1 MCTHLSKRGSTY
13 YFRRVIPLNVRPWFD
28 DRAEWVYSL
37 RTKDYSEGKRRAQ
50 DETVATNAMIEA
62 AERHIAAGEPS
73 PARGGAV
80 DNQHLAMTEQQ
91 IDRLEADSQEMS
103 AREDRQRD
111 REPEARALE
120 QRLKSRS
127 TAQLTR
133 REAAFRDILRDR
145 DDRLSIAMDRAA
157 SANVAVLEPVAVVPL
172 AEALPPAIA
181 PATAGMM
188 LDRQVVDQW
197 AKERGVVRRS
207 NDTYRA
213 VAEWFYERVGRKPVN
228 EITRADVILFKRR
241 LIEDGQSAA
250 NIKVKL
256 SRVRTLL
263 QWAFDNDFATLN
275 AAKDIVMLD
284 SAAASNK
291 RTEFDLP
298 ALRTIFASPIYSAGL
313 RPSQGRGDAAYWL
326 PLLALFTG
334 ARLEELGQLRPDD
347 VTQHRYPDGDGKDA
361 SAWAIRI
368 TDDSEAGM
376 TLKNAGSR
384 RIIPVH
390 PELEALGF
398 IAFVQAAT
406 AANHIRLFHELRP
419 NVYGRLTAK
428 WGEWFSR
435 YKRDECGITDK
446 RMVFHSFRHTF
457 KHYARHANMIEG
469 VQRQIMGHSSGDVAD
484 GYGSGYSLHQ
494 LVEGMK
500 LFRVPGLELSKPK
513 TR

>member
-13 YFRRVIPLNVRPWFD
+13 YFRRVIPENVRPWFD
-28 DRAEWVYSL
+28 GRAEWVYSL
-37 RTKDYSEGKRRAQ
+37 RTKDRDEGKRRAQ
-50 DETVATNAMIEA
+50 DETVATNGMIEA
-62 AERHIAAGEPS
+62 AERRIVAGEPS
-73 PARGGAV
+73 PASSGPV
-80 DNQHLAMTEQQ
+80 DAQPRAMTEQQ

-103 AREDRQRD
+103 AREDRQRE
-111 REPEARALE
+111 REPLAVQIEH
-120 QRLKSRS
+120 RLKSRS

-145 DDRLSIAMDRAA
+145 DDRLAIAQDRMAI
-157 SANVAVLEPVAVVPL
+157 ANATLSGPLAVVPL
-172 AEALPPAIA
+172 VETLPPAITPA
-181 PATAGMM
+181 PVGMM
-188 LDRQVVDQW
+188 LDGQVVDQW

-213 VAEWFYERVGRKPVN
+213 VAEWFYERVGRKPVD
-228 EITRADVILFKRR
+228 EITRADVILFKKR
-241 LIEDGQSAA
+241 LIEEGQSAA
-250 NIKVKL
+250 NIKVML

-263 QWAFDNDFATLN
+263 QWAFDNDFATMN

-298 ALRTIFASPIYSAGL
+298 ALRTIFASPVYSAGL
-313 RPSQGRGDAAYWL
+313 RPSQGRGEAAYWL

-347 VTQHRYPDGDGKDA
+347 VTQHSYPDGDGKDA
-361 SAWAIRI
+361 SAWVIRI

-384 RIIPVH
+384 RLVPVH
-390 PELEALGF
+390 PELERLGF

-435 YKRDECGITDK
+435 YKRGECGITEK

-457 KHYARHANMIEG
+457 KHYARHANIIEG
-469 VQRQIMGHSSGDVAD
+469 VQRQIMGHSSRDVAD

-500 LFRVPGLELSKPK
+500 LFRVPGLELPKPK

>member
-13 YFRRVIPLNVRPWFD
+13 YFRRAIPLNVRPWFD
-28 DRAEWVYSL
+28 DRADWVYSL
-37 RTKDYSEGKRRAQ
+37 KTKDYAEGKRLAQ
-50 DETVATNAMIEA
+50 AETVATNVMIEA
-62 AERHIAAGEPS
+62 AERHIAAGEPAPVRS
-73 PARGGAV
+73 APV
-80 DNQHLAMTEQQ
+80 DNQHLAMTEQE
-91 IDRLEADSQEMS
+91 IDRLEADSQELA

-111 REPEARALE
+111 REPLRQEIE
-120 QRLKSRS
+120 QQLKRRS

-133 REAAFRDILRDR
+133 REAAFRDIVRDR
-145 DDRLSIAMDRAA
+145 DYALAIAQDRGAFTNPAHT
-157 SANVAVLEPVAVVPL
+157 EPVAFVPL

-188 LDRQVVDQW
+188 LDGQVVDQW

-213 VAEWFYERVGRKPVN
+213 VAEWFYERVGHKPVN

-263 QWAFDNDFATLN
+263 QWAFDNDFATMN

-298 ALRTIFASPIYSAGL
+298 ALRTIFASPVYSAGL

-334 ARLEELGQLRPDD
+334 HGRSIPAGPNSALWPIKSHARRGKSHAVGPLLHKGRPEPLR
-347 VTQHRYPDGDGKDA
+347 V
-361 SAWAIRI
+361 S
-368 TDDSEAGM
+368 
-376 TLKNAGSR
+376 
-384 RIIPVH
+384 
-390 PELEALGF
+390 
-398 IAFVQAAT
+398 
-406 AANHIRLFHELRP
+406 
-419 NVYGRLTAK
+419 
-428 WGEWFSR
+428 
-435 YKRDECGITDK
+435 
-446 RMVFHSFRHTF
+446 HSFAMRS
-457 KHYARHANMIEG
+457 A
-469 VQRQIMGHSSGDVAD
+469 S
-484 GYGSGYSLHQ
+484 GSGAAW
-494 LVEGMK
+494 
-500 LFRVPGLELSKPK
+500 
-513 TR
+513 